1 MATDRKAQK
10 RSRASA
16 KAAGASFEIRMA
28 EHLREA
34 LDNPYISRMDKNGGK
49 DLGDLAYVGYLGMGV
64 NGVPITWE
72 AKNTAS
78 MNLTSATREAHTEA
92 ANYQEKY
99 GGPLPIA
106 LVNHKRHGVAA
117 PGKQWVTM
125 TVDQFVR
132 LLRIAEGVD
141 SRPFDE

>member
-1 MATDRKAQK
+1 MATERRAQ
-10 RSRASA
+10 RRNRNSA
-16 KAAGASFEIRMA
+16 KRAGAAFEIQQA
-28 EHLREA
+28 DYLREA
-34 LDNPYISRMDKNGGK
+34 LENPYISRQDKNGDK
-49 DLGDLAYVGYLGMGV
+49 DLGDLAYVGYRGMGV

-72 AKNTAS
+72 CKNTAS
-78 MNLTSATREAHTEA
+78 INLTSATREAHAEA
-92 ANYQEKY
+92 KNYQDKH

-106 LVNHKRHGVAA
+106 LVNHKRHGVGSPEA
-117 PGKQWVTM
+117 QWVTM